1 MMVATGNVDG
11 SISSGMCTTILF
23 QLFDSM
29 LRLSPGRQSRIKT
42 EKRPYEA

>member
-1 MMVATGNVDG
+1 MTVSARDVDG
-11 SISSGMCTTILF
+11 PMFPGTCTKVLF

-42 EKRPYEA
+42 EKRPNEA